1 MATLRLKNVGAN
13 CVRPKK
19 YVYRQTENP
28 FLKGFF
34 LFRVG
39 LVQVIEGVYE
49 FSVHIERAESNQR
62 NVMIFCEFIS

>member
-49 FSVHIERAESNQR
+49 FPVHIE
-62 NVMIFCEFIS
+62 